1 MYLDPQHCFLPSL
14 NSQLSQLSHLVGEE
28 NSGCSGAGLPALL
41 ELLPLPT
48 LTLLVK
54 RTMGAVAQAFL
65 PSLDSQLCQL
75 SHLVSEENSGCGGA
89 GLPALL
95 ELLHEYLPQDNIIS
109 VLRQMGKWNNFF
121 TNSDLLLF

>member
-1 MYLDPQHCFLPSL
+1 
-14 NSQLSQLSHLVGEE
+14 
-28 NSGCSGAGLPALL
+28 
-41 ELLPLPT
+41 
-48 LTLLVK
+48 
-54 RTMGAVAQAFL
+54 MGAVAQAFL
-65 PSLDSQLCQL
+65 PSWDSQLCQL
-75 SHLVSEENSGCGGA
+75 SHLVGEENSGCGGA